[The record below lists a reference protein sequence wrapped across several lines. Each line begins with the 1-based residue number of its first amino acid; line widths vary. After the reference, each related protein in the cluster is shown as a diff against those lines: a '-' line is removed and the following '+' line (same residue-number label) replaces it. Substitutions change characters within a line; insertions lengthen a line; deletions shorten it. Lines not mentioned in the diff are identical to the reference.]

1 MQQTLNQGD
10 IIHFLCVSAKPGYK
24 IDPVITQIKDI
35 VKSQNQI
42 SPTDPQAVTV
52 INLAAQFETFNM
64 LFIGIDIL
72 IWLVGMGTLLLG
84 LSAGV
89 FLLDLVDKIMSAQPA
104 SNGTMMEH
112 PEVSIQIAV
121 AATVILLF
129 SGLLA
134 GLIPAWRAMQI
145 KAIDAIREE

>member
-1 MQQTLNQGD
+1 MEHHLAD
-10 IIHFLCVSAKPGYK
+10 HERESATY
-24 IDPVITQIKDI
+24 
-35 VKSQNQI
+35 
-42 SPTDPQAVTV
+42 
-52 INLAAQFETFNM
+52 
-64 LFIGIDIL
+64 
-72 IWLVGMGTLLLG
+72 G
-84 LSAGV
+84 LSGFVGV
-89 FLLDLVDKIMSAQPA
+89 KRRGILLDLVDKIMSAQPA

>member
-1 MQQTLNQGD
+1 MW
-10 IIHFLCVSAKPGYK
+10 
-24 IDPVITQIKDI
+24 
-35 VKSQNQI
+35 
-42 SPTDPQAVTV
+42 VTV
-52 INLAAQFETFNM
+52 KERTRESGECRAIGAMPWNIISQIMSESLLLTALA
-64 LFIGIDIL
+64 G
-72 IWLVGMGTLLLG
+72 LLG

-121 AATVILLF
+121 AATVILSL